1 MSHSWRKQKQQQKT
15 MEFKITE
22 KFKNLQI
29 ITESDYLEDV
39 KIKSNILET
48 DEETADF
55 VIKKFTKLG
64 YEQVAERFLDV
75 LNIDKFHFH
84 AWLQVGDF
92 ASQVEFNIDNLYPGL
107 SLLDYDAKLWFKGQ
121 TPEEIALWKTF
132 RVLDTRPEIGD
143 GKLAVYSI
151 QNGIAPPNEPAI
163 YYINRALA
171 YKTNLTFN
179 GYYEAVADM
188 LGIAD
193 WQYLFTEVSLEEL
206 KADGIYQNL
215 KEALE
220 ALQKAFPHKDYSRY
234 FKLLEER

>member
-1 MSHSWRKQKQQQKT
+1 

-22 KFKNLQI
+22 LFKNLETATQSEYFEEVD
-29 ITESDYLEDV
+29 IT
-39 KIKSNILET
+39 SNILET
-48 DEETADF
+48 NKEETDF
-55 VIKKFTKLG
+55 VIKDFSQLG
-64 YEQVAERFLDV
+64 YEQVANRYLDI
-75 LNIDKFHFH
+75 LNIDKFRFH
-84 AWLQVGDF
+84 AWFEIDDF
-92 ASQVEFNIDNLYPGL
+92 ASQVEFNIEKLYSGL
-107 SLLDYDAKLWFKGQ
+107 SLLDYDEKLWFKGQ

-132 RVLDTRPEIGD
+132 RVLDARPEIGD

-179 GYYEAVADM
+179 GYFEAVADM

-193 WQYLFTEVSLEEL
+193 WQYLFTEVSLEDL
-206 KADGIYQNL
+206 KADGIYKNL
-215 KEALE
+215 KESLQ
-220 ALQKAFPHKDYSRY
+220 ALQKAFPDKDYSRY

>member
-1 MSHSWRKQKQQQKT
+1 

-22 KFKNLQI
+22 EFKNLETAI
-29 ITESDYLEDV
+29 KSDYLEEAIINCKVFIPD
-39 KIKSNILET
+39 NET
-48 DEETADF
+48 VAF
-55 VIKKFTKLG
+55 RINKFTKLG
-64 YEQVAERFLDV
+64 YDKVSERFVDV
-75 LNIDKFHFH
+75 LNIDEFHFH
-84 AWLQVGDF
+84 SWFQIDDF
-92 ASQVEFNIDNLYPGL
+92 ASQIEFNIENLYPGL

-132 RVLDTRPEIGD
+132 HVLDTRPEIGD

-151 QNGIAPPNEPAI
+151 QNGIAPPNEPVI

-179 GYYEAVADM
+179 EYYEAVLDM

-193 WQYLFTEVSLEEL
+193 WQYLFTEVSLEDL
-206 KADGIYQNL
+206 KADGIYQKL
-215 KEALE
+215 KKSLE
-220 ALQKAFPHKDYSRY
+220 ALQKAFPNKDYSRY

>member
-1 MSHSWRKQKQQQKT
+1 

-22 KFKNLQI
+22 LFKNLETSI
-29 ITESDYLEDV
+29 KSDYLEDV
-39 KIKSNILET
+39 KIDHKVSVPDNET
-48 DEETADF
+48 LTF
-55 VIKKFTKLG
+55 RINKFKKLG
-64 YEQVAERFLDV
+64 YEKPTDGFVDI
-75 LNIDKFHFH
+75 LNINNFHFH
-84 AWLQVGDF
+84 AWLEVDDF
-92 ASQVEFNIDNLYPGL
+92 ASQIEFNIEKVYTRLTSIED
-107 SLLDYDAKLWFKGQ
+107 DYDAKLWVKGQ

-143 GKLAVYSI
+143 CKLAVYSI

-179 GYYEAVADM
+179 GYYEAVLDM

-193 WQYLFTEVSLEEL
+193 WQYLFTEVSLEDL
-206 KADGIYQNL
+206 KADGIYKNL
-215 KEALE
+215 KESLE
-220 ALQKAFPHKDYSRY
+220 ALQKAFPNKDYSRY

>member
-1 MSHSWRKQKQQQKT
+1 

-22 KFKNLQI
+22 KFKNLQA

-179 GYYEAVADM
+179 GYYEAVADT

-220 ALQKAFPHKDYSRY
+220 ALQKAFPDKDYSHY

>member
-1 MSHSWRKQKQQQKT
+1 

-22 KFKNLQI
+22 QFKNLETNI
-29 ITESDYLEDV
+29 KSDYLEDITIDASV
-39 KIKSNILET
+39 SDPDSE
-48 DEETADF
+48 ADAF
-55 VIKKFTKLG
+55 SIKKFTKLG
-64 YEQVAERFLDV
+64 YEQVSERFVDV

-84 AWLQVGDF
+84 AWFEVDGF
-92 ASQVEFNIDNLYPGL
+92 ASQIEFNIKNLYSGL

-121 TPEEIALWKTF
+121 TAEELALWKTF
-132 RVLDTRPEIGD
+132 RILDGRPEIGD

-151 QNGIAPPNEPAI
+151 QNGVAPPNEPAI

-179 GYYEAVADM
+179 GYYEAVLDM

-193 WQYLFTEVSLEEL
+193 WQYLFTEVALEDL
-206 KADGIYQNL
+206 KAGGIYQNV
-215 KEALE
+215 KESLE
-220 ALQKAFPHKDYSRY
+220 ALQKAFPDKDYSRY

>member
-1 MSHSWRKQKQQQKT
+1 

-22 KFKNLQI
+22 LFKNLETVSQ
-29 ITESDYLEDV
+29 SDYFEEV
-39 KIKSNILET
+39 EIKSNILET
-48 DEETADF
+48 NEEEANF
-55 VIKKFTKLG
+55 VINKFTKLG
-64 YEQVAERFLDV
+64 YEQVANRYLDI
-75 LNIDKFHFH
+75 LNIDKFRFH
-84 AWLQVGDF
+84 AWFEIDGF
-92 ASQVEFNIDNLYPGL
+92 ASQVEFNIEKLYSGL
-107 SLLDYDAKLWFKGQ
+107 SLLDFDEKLWFKGQ

-132 RVLDTRPEIGD
+132 RVLDARPEIGD

-179 GYYEAVADM
+179 GYFEAVADM

-193 WQYLFTEVSLEEL
+193 WQYLFTEVSLEDL
-206 KADGIYQNL
+206 KADGIYNNL
-215 KEALE
+215 KESLE
-220 ALQKAFPHKDYSRY
+220 ALQKAYPDKDYSHY

>member
-1 MSHSWRKQKQQQKT
+1 

-22 KFKNLQI
+22 EFKNLETSI
-29 ITESDYLEDV
+29 KSDYLEDV
-39 KIKSNILET
+39 EIKSSILET
-48 DEETADF
+48 DEEEANF
-55 VIKKFTKLG
+55 VINKFTKIG
-64 YEQVAERFLDV
+64 YEEVGKKYLDV
-75 LNIDKFHFH
+75 LNIDKYHFH
-84 AWLQVGDF
+84 AWLEVDSF
-92 ASQVEFNIDNLYPGL
+92 ASQIEFNIENLYPGL

-132 RVLDTRPEIGD
+132 RILDTRPEIGD
-143 GKLAVYSI
+143 GKVAVYSI
-151 QNGIAPPNEPAI
+151 QNEIAPPNEPVI

-179 GYYEAVADM
+179 GYFEAVLDM

-193 WQYLFTEVSLEEL
+193 WQYLFTEVSLEDL

-215 KEALE
+215 KESLE
-220 ALQKAFPHKDYSRY
+220 ALQNAFPNKDYSSY

>member
-1 MSHSWRKQKQQQKT
+1 

-22 KFKNLQI
+22 KFQNLETSI
-29 ITESDYLEDV
+29 KSDYLKDV
-39 KIKSNILET
+39 KIVSKILIPDNDT
-48 DEETADF
+48 VAF
-55 VIKKFTKLG
+55 RIKKFTKLG
-64 YEQVAERFLDV
+64 YDQVSERFVDV
-75 LNIDKFHFH
+75 LNIDEFHFH
-84 AWLQVGDF
+84 SWFEIDDF
-92 ASQVEFNIDNLYPGL
+92 ASQIEFNIENLYPGL

-132 RVLDTRPEIGD
+132 RILDTRPEIGD

-151 QNGIAPPNEPAI
+151 QNGIAPPNEPVI

-179 GYYEAVADM
+179 EYYEAVLDM

-193 WQYLFTEVSLEEL
+193 WQYLFTEVSLEDL
-206 KADGIYQNL
+206 KADGIYQKL
-215 KEALE
+215 KKSLE
-220 ALQKAFPHKDYSRY
+220 ALQKAFPNKDYSRY